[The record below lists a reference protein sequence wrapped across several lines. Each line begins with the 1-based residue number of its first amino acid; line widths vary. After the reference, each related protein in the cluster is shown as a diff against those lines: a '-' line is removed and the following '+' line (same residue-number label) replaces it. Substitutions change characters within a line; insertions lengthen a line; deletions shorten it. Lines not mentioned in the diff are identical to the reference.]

1 MRILI
6 IAAIVLATSTAS
18 AQDSTSSAADLFPH
32 VKQGLSRKIVAT
44 GIIAGMIGTSTIWAV
59 DAWWQGRSHPF
70 NFYSEGWF
78 NDYSLGMDKIGHAY
92 TSYFYFHTFHNI
104 MLWGGFDPS
113 TAFWWGAGITELL
126 AFSLEVGDGFSTF
139 GFSYEDLVSNTLGLT
154 YAALQTRIPWLQNFS
169 LKWSYIPVGQRDGLN
184 FTQHYD
190 SHTYWLSFN
199 IHELL
204 PDTWNEYWPKWLQ
217 LAAGYSVDERQT
229 RREGVIGL
237 DLNLEI
243 LPAPSADV
251 LLVEKT
257 LNMFHV
263 PAPALKFTDG
273 KPMRFQLFQLD

>member
-104 MLWGGFDPS
+104 MLWGG
-113 TAFWWGAGITELL
+113 L
-126 AFSLEVGDGFSTF
+126 
-139 GFSYEDLVSNTLGLT
+139 
-154 YAALQTRIPWLQNFS
+154 
-169 LKWSYIPVGQRDGLN
+169 
-184 FTQHYD
+184 
-190 SHTYWLSFN
+190 
-199 IHELL
+199 
-204 PDTWNEYWPKWLQ
+204 
-217 LAAGYSVDERQT
+217 
-229 RREGVIGL
+229 
-237 DLNLEI
+237 
-243 LPAPSADV
+243 
-251 LLVEKT
+251 
-257 LNMFHV
+257 
-263 PAPALKFTDG
+263 
-273 KPMRFQLFQLD
+273 